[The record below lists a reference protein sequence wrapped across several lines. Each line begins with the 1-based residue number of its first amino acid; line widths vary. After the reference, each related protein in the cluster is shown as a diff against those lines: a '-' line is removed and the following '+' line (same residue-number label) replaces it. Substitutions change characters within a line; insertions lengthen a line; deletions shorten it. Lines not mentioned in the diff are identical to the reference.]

1 MVTTPARTERE
12 TVAGRSVDASR
23 DHSTDLRLDRV
34 IERHVHTE
42 PMPQSWGILAV
53 GALVPLG
60 LAGAAVATSS
70 LTKNERVGVAS
81 WVAVAVAGT
90 AAIISAAAVSH
101 RRTVSLD
108 FNAHGGRTAERC
120 NERSRE

>member
-1 MVTTPARTERE
+1 MVTSPARPERE
-12 TVAGRSVDASR
+12 VAPGRPVDASR
-23 DHSTDLRLDRV
+23 DRSVDLNLEREV
-34 IERHVHTE
+34 ERHVHTE
-42 PMPQSWGILAV
+42 PMPQSFSILAI

-60 LAGAAVATSS
+60 LAGAAVAATS

-101 RRTVSLD
+101 RRTVSVER
-108 FNAHGGRTAERC
+108 NVNGGRSAAFRAD
-120 NERSRE
+120 RSRG

>member
-1 MVTTPARTERE
+1 MVTPSARTERE
-12 TVAGRSVDASR
+12 TAAGRSVDASR
-23 DHSTDLRLDRV
+23 DHSTDLSLDRD
-34 IERHVHTE
+34 IERHVQTE

-60 LAGAAVATSS
+60 LAGAAVATTGI
-70 LTKNERVGVAS
+70 TKNERVGVAS

-101 RRTVSLD
+101 RRTVSVD
-108 FNAHGGRTAERC
+108 RTVHGARTAENRHQ
-120 NERSRE
+120 RSRE